1 VKWLDGHSLLGI
13 VTVTWALVVGLTGTI
28 NTLAGPLSDL
38 WRAQYLPTLLA
49 SYGGK
54 PVARIPSIQAVV
66 DNVQEKF
73 PDRIITQIIMST
85 SGCFGIPQH
94 LIVGTKGS
102 TPFTARMREP
112 ILVDAN
118 DASNMIAPQVPWYLK
133 VLQVSRPLHF
143 GDYGELP
150 LKIIWPLFDIIT
162 IIILLSGLYLW
173 AIKK

>member
-1 VKWLDGHSLLGI
+1 MRRLDFGSIRYTSSRVKWLDGHNLRGI

-66 DNVQEKF
+66 DNLQEKF
-73 PDRIITQIIMST
+73 PDRIIRQIIMST
-85 SGCFGIPQH
+85 SGRFGIPQH

-118 DASNMIAPQVPWYLK
+118 DASNMIAPQVPW
-133 VLQVSRPLHF
+133 
-143 GDYGELP
+143 
-150 LKIIWPLFDIIT
+150 
-162 IIILLSGLYLW
+162 
-173 AIKK
+173 